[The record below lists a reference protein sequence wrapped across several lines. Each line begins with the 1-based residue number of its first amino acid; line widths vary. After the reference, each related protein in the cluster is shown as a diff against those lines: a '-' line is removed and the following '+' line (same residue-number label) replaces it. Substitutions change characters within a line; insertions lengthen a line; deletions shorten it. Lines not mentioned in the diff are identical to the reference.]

1 MNIPLYVGVMAVLV
15 LMSAYFSATETA
27 FTSLSKTK
35 LKLMTESNPRA
46 QLALD
51 LAERYDELVST
62 ILIGNNIVN
71 ISLSSLGTLLFVGL
85 IGDLGA
91 TVSTVVITIVVL
103 IFGEVCP
110 KGIAK
115 DMPEK
120 FAIFSAPFIRVVL
133 FVFTP
138 FNHCFKALKRLMS
151 KLFHSDGDDKMSSEE
166 LLMIVDEAQQEGG
179 IDKDESIL
187 LHNVIEFSDLKAED
201 VLTHRI
207 DLEAVPL
214 NMDKHEISR
223 IFSESKYSRLLVY
236 EESIDNIVGVLH
248 QKDFYDED
256 GITSKAVN
264 ELMTTPIFILPTE
277 KIDDVLRKLQ
287 KKKSHIAVVLDE
299 YGGTTGIVTMED
311 ILEELV
317 GEIWDEHDEV
327 IADYKKLSNDTYLV
341 NCTMNL
347 DDFMRKFEIDDDDYE
362 SVSLGGWIAEQL
374 GSLPEEGETLEY
386 GYLLITVKAI
396 ENRRITQVEV
406 KINKDEELSFLA
418 QGTEI

>member
-71 ISLSSLGTLLFVGL
+71 ISLSSFGTLLFVGL

-138 FNHCFKALKRLMS
+138 FNHYFKALKRLMS
-151 KLFHSDGDDKMSSEE
+151 KLFRSDGDDKMSSEE

-214 NMDKHEISR
+214 DMDKHEISR

-406 KINKDEELSFLA
+406 KINKDDELSFLA

>member
-151 KLFHSDGDDKMSSEE
+151 KLFRSDGDDKMSSEE

-214 NMDKHEISR
+214 DMDKHEISR

-386 GYLLITVKAI
+386 GCLLITVKAI

-418 QGTEI
+418 QGTDI

>member
-1 MNIPLYVGVMAVLV
+1 MNIPITIATMAVLI

-35 LKLMTESNPRA
+35 LKIMAEDNRRA
-46 QLALD
+46 QLALS

-71 ISLSSLGTLLFVGL
+71 ISLSSLATLFFVYL
-85 IGDLGA
+85 LGDLGA
-91 TVSTVVITIVVL
+91 TASTVVITVLVL

-115 DMPEK
+115 DMPER
-120 FAIFSAPFIRVVL
+120 FAIFSAPIIRVIL

-138 FNHCFKALKRLMS
+138 FNRFFTGLKHLLS
-151 KLFHSDGDDKMSSEE
+151 KMFHSDSDDRMSSEE

-187 LHNVIEFSDLKAED
+187 LHNAIEFSDLRAGD
-201 VLTHRI
+201 ILTHRM
-207 DLEAVPL
+207 DLEGVDL
-214 NMDKHEISR
+214 DTDKKEISR
-223 IFSESKYSRLLVY
+223 VFSQSKYSRLLVY
-236 EESIDNIVGVLH
+236 KESIDNIVGVIH
-248 QKDFYDED
+248 QKDFYAEE
-256 GITSKAVN
+256 GITSKSIH
-264 ELMTTPIFILPTE
+264 EFMTTPIFILPTE

-287 KKKSHIAVVLDE
+287 KKKSHIAVVVDE

-327 IADYKKLSNDTYLV
+327 IADYKKLNDHTYLV

-347 DDFMRKFEIDDDDYE
+347 DDFIQKFEIEDGEYE
-362 SVSLGGWIAEQL
+362 SVSLGGWIAEQM
-374 GSLPEEGETLEY
+374 GRLPEAGEVLDY
-386 GYLLITVKAI
+386 GRLRITVKAI

-406 KINKDEELSFLA
+406 YINKETQESVTA
-418 QGTEI
+418 QTTEA

>member
-1 MNIPLYVGVMAVLV
+1 MNVPLYVGIMAALV

-35 LKLMTESNPRA
+35 LKLMAETNRRA
-46 QLALD
+46 ALAYE

-71 ISLSSLGTLLFVGL
+71 ISLSSLGTLLFVGIL
-85 IGDLGA
+85 GDLGA
-91 TVSTVVITIVVL
+91 TVSTAVITIIVL

-120 FAIFSAPFIRVVL
+120 FAVFSAPVIRIIVVL
-133 FVFTP
+133 FTP
-138 FNHCFKALKRLMS
+138 FNRFFTMLKKMLS
-151 KLFHSDGDDKMSSEE
+151 KIFHTDGDDKISPEE
-166 LLMIVDEAQQEGG
+166 LLMIVDEAQQDGG
-179 IDKDESIL
+179 IDKEESIL
-187 LHNVIEFSDLKAED
+187 LHNAIEFSDLSAQD
-201 VLTHRI
+201 ILTHRI
-207 DLEAVPL
+207 DLEAIEI
-214 NMDKHEISR
+214 NTDKKEVSR
-223 IFSESKYSRLLVY
+223 IFSQSKYSRLLVFD
-236 EESIDNIVGVLH
+236 ESIDNIIGVLH
-248 QKDFYDED
+248 QKDFYDEE
-256 GITSKAVN
+256 GITGKDIK
-264 ELMTTPIFILPTE
+264 ELMTSPIFILPTE

-287 KKKSHIAVVLDE
+287 KKKSHIAVVVDE

-327 IADYKKLSNDTYLV
+327 IADYKKLADNTYLV

-347 DDFMRKFEIDDDDYE
+347 DDFLRKFEIEEDDCL
-362 SVSLGGWIAEQL
+362 SVSLGGWIAEQM
-374 GSLPEEGETLEY
+374 GRLPEEGEALDI
-386 GYLLITVKAI
+386 GKLHITVKSI

-406 KINKDEELSFLA
+406 KINQENRNNDLTVKA
-418 QGTEI
+418 

>member
-214 NMDKHEISR
+214 DMDKHEISR

>member
-1 MNIPLYVGVMAVLV
+1 MNIPLYVGVMAMLV

-35 LKLMTESNPRA
+35 LKLMAESNRRA
-46 QLALD
+46 ELAYN

-71 ISLSSLGTLLFVGL
+71 IALSSLATLLFVGIL
-85 IGDLGA
+85 GDLGA
-91 TVSTVVITIVVL
+91 TVSTIVITVIVL

-120 FAIFSAPFIRVVL
+120 FAIFSAPIIRVIVVL
-133 FVFTP
+133 FAP
-138 FNHCFKALKRLMS
+138 FNRFFTMLKRIIG
-151 KLFHSDGDDKMSSEE
+151 KVIRTDNGERMSSEE
-166 LLMIVDEAQQEGG
+166 LLMIVDEAQQDGG

-187 LHNVIEFSDLKAED
+187 LHNAIEFSDLRAED
-201 VLTHRI
+201 ILTHRI
-207 DLEAVPL
+207 DLEAIEIGT
-214 NMDKHEISR
+214 DKKEISR
-223 IFSESKYSRLLVY
+223 IFSQSKYSRLLVY
-236 EESIDNIVGVLH
+236 DDSIDNIIGVLH
-248 QKDFYDED
+248 QKDFYDEE
-256 GITSKAVN
+256 GITSKDIN
-264 ELMTTPIFILPTE
+264 ELMTSPVFILPTE

-287 KKKSHIAVVLDE
+287 KKKSHIAVVVDE

-327 IADYKKLSNDTYLV
+327 LQDYKKIEKNHYLV

-347 DDFMRKFEIDDDDYE
+347 DDFLRKFEIDEDDYE
-362 SVSLGGWIAEQL
+362 SVSLGGWIAEKM
-374 GSLPEEGETLEY
+374 GSLPNEGETLDV
-386 GYLLITVKAI
+386 GRVHITVKSV

-406 KINKDEELSFLA
+406 RIDPDAPTSPVSVC
-418 QGTEI
+418 

>member
-35 LKLMTESNPRA
+35 LKLMAEDNRRA
-46 QLALD
+46 ALAYD

-71 ISLSSLGTLLFVGL
+71 ITLSSLGTLLFVGIL
-85 IGDLGA
+85 GDIGA
-91 TVSTVVITIVVL
+91 TVSTIVITILVL

-120 FAIFSAPFIRVVL
+120 FAVFSAPIIRIIVV
-133 FVFTP
+133 VFTP
-138 FNHCFKALKRLMS
+138 FNAFFTMLKRFLS
-151 KLFHSDGDDKMSSEE
+151 KLFHSDGDDKMSPEE
-166 LLMIVDEAQQEGG
+166 LLMIVDEAQQDGG

-187 LHNVIEFSDLKAED
+187 LHNAIEFSDLKAED
-201 VLTHRI
+201 ILTHRM
-207 DLEAVPL
+207 DLEAISTES
-214 NMDKHEISR
+214 DKKEISR
-223 IFSESKYSRLLVY
+223 VFSQSKYSRLLVY
-236 EESIDNIVGVLH
+236 KDNIDNIVGVLH
-248 QKDFYDED
+248 QKDFYDEF
-256 GITSKAVN
+256 GITSKDVKD
-264 ELMTTPIFILPTE
+264 LMTTPIFILPTE

-327 IADYKKLSNDTYLV
+327 VLDYKKLDKNVYLV

-347 DDFMRKFEIDDDDYE
+347 DDFIRKFEIENDEYE
-362 SVSLGGWIAEQL
+362 SVSLGGWIAEQM
-374 GSLPEEGETLEY
+374 GRFPDVNDTLDY
-386 GYLLITVKAI
+386 GKLHITVKTI
-396 ENRRITQVEV
+396 ENRRIAQVEV
-406 KINKDEELSFLA
+406 IVRPEAPDSESPVRA
-418 QGTEI
+418 

>member
-1 MNIPLYVGVMAVLV
+1 MNIPLYVGVMAALV

-35 LKLMTESNPRA
+35 LKLMAEDNRRA
-46 QLALD
+46 ALAYD

-71 ISLSSLGTLLFVGL
+71 ISLSSLGTLLFVGIL
-85 IGDLGA
+85 GDIGA
-91 TVSTVVITIVVL
+91 TVSTVVITILVL

-120 FAIFSAPFIRVVL
+120 FAIFSAPVIRVIVV
-133 FVFTP
+133 VFTP
-138 FNHCFKALKRLMS
+138 FNSFFTMLKRLLG
-151 KLFHSDGDDKMSSEE
+151 KIFRSDGDDKMSSEE
-166 LLMIVDEAQQEGG
+166 LLMIVDEAQQDGG

-187 LHNVIEFSDLKAED
+187 LHNAIEFSDLRAED
-201 VLTHRI
+201 ILTHRM
-207 DLEAVPL
+207 DLEAISIEA
-214 NMDKHEISR
+214 DKKEISR
-223 IFSESKYSRLLVY
+223 VFSQSKYSRLLVY
-236 EESIDNIVGVLH
+236 KDSIDNIVGVLH
-248 QKDFYDED
+248 QKDFYDEF
-256 GITSKAVN
+256 GITGKDVKD
-264 ELMTTPIFILPTE
+264 LMTTPIFILPTE

-327 IADYKKLSNDTYLV
+327 VLDYKKLDKNVYLV

-347 DDFMRKFEIDDDDYE
+347 DDFIRKFEIDDDEYE

-374 GSLPEEGETLEY
+374 GRFPDVNDTLDY
-386 GYLLITVKAI
+386 GNLHITVKAI

-406 KINKDEELSFLA
+406 VVHPDVPD
-418 QGTEI
+418 TETPVKA

>member
-35 LKLMTESNPRA
+35 LKLMAENSRRA
-46 QLALD
+46 QLAYD

-71 ISLSSLGTLLFVGL
+71 ISLSSIGTLLFVHIL
-85 IGDLGA
+85 GDLGA
-91 TVSTVVITIVVL
+91 TVSTVVITVIVL

-120 FAIFSAPFIRVVL
+120 FAIFSAPIIRVVL
-133 FVFTP
+133 VVFTP
-138 FNHCFKALKRLMS
+138 FNRFFTALKRLLS
-151 KLFHSDGDDKMSSEE
+151 KLFRSNSDDRMSAEE
-166 LLMIVDEAQQEGG
+166 LLMIVEEAQQDGG

-187 LHNVIEFSDLKAED
+187 LHNAIEFSDLQAED
-201 VLTHRI
+201 ILTHRM
-207 DLEAVPL
+207 DLEAIDIDT
-214 NMDKHEISR
+214 DKKEISR
-223 IFSESKYSRLLVY
+223 IFSQSKYSRLLVY
-236 EESIDNIVGVLH
+236 KESIDNIIGVIH
-248 QKDFYDED
+248 QKDFYAEE
-256 GITSKAVN
+256 GITSKSVN
-264 ELMTTPIFILPTE
+264 EIMTTPIFILPTE

-287 KKKSHIAVVLDE
+287 KKKSHIAVVVDE

-327 IADYKKLSNDTYLV
+327 IADYKKLGDDTYLI

-347 DDFMRKFEIDDDDYE
+347 DDFIRKFEIDDDEYE
-362 SVSLGGWIAEQL
+362 SVSLGGWIAEQM
-374 GSLPEEGETLEY
+374 GSLPEEGEVLNY
-386 GYLLITVKAI
+386 GRLRITVKAI

-406 KINKDEELSFLA
+406 KVNREEKEEA
-418 QGTEI
+418 HATEA

>member
-1 MNIPLYVGVMAVLV
+1 MNIPLYVGVMAALV

-35 LKLMTESNPRA
+35 LKLMAEDNRRA
-46 QLALD
+46 ALAYD

-71 ISLSSLGTLLFVGL
+71 ISLSSLGTLLFVGIL
-85 IGDLGA
+85 GDIGA
-91 TVSTVVITIVVL
+91 TVSTVVITILVL

-120 FAIFSAPFIRVVL
+120 FAIFSAPVIRVIVV
-133 FVFTP
+133 VFTP
-138 FNHCFKALKRLMS
+138 FNSFFTMLKRLLG
-151 KLFHSDGDDKMSSEE
+151 KIFRSDGDDKMSSEE
-166 LLMIVDEAQQEGG
+166 LLMIVDEAQQDGG

-187 LHNVIEFSDLKAED
+187 LHNAIEFSDLRAED
-201 VLTHRI
+201 ILTHRM
-207 DLEAVPL
+207 DLEAISIEA
-214 NMDKHEISR
+214 DKKEISR
-223 IFSESKYSRLLVY
+223 VFSQSKYSRLLVY
-236 EESIDNIVGVLH
+236 KDSIDNIVGVLH
-248 QKDFYDED
+248 QKDFYDEF
-256 GITSKAVN
+256 GITGKDVKD
-264 ELMTTPIFILPTE
+264 LMTTPIFILPTE

-327 IADYKKLSNDTYLV
+327 VLDYKKLDKNVYLV

-347 DDFMRKFEIDDDDYE
+347 DDFIRKFEIDDDEYE

-374 GSLPEEGETLEY
+374 GRFPDVNDTLDY
-386 GYLLITVKAI
+386 CNLHITVKAI

-406 KINKDEELSFLA
+406 VVHPDVPD
-418 QGTEI
+418 TETPVKA

>member
-1 MNIPLYVGVMAVLV
+1 MNIPLYVGVMAALV

-35 LKLMTESNPRA
+35 LKLMAEDNRRA
-46 QLALD
+46 ALAYD

-71 ISLSSLGTLLFVGL
+71 IALSSLSTLLFVGIL
-85 IGDLGA
+85 GDIGA
-91 TVSTVVITIVVL
+91 TVSTIVITILVL

-120 FAIFSAPFIRVVL
+120 FAVFSSPIIRIIVV
-133 FVFTP
+133 VFTP
-138 FNHCFKALKRLMS
+138 FNSFFTMLKRLLG
-151 KLFHSDGDDKMSSEE
+151 KIFRSDGDDKMSSEE
-166 LLMIVDEAQQEGG
+166 LLMIVDEAQQDGG

-187 LHNVIEFSDLKAED
+187 LHNAIEFSDLRAED
-201 VLTHRI
+201 ILTHRM
-207 DLEAVPL
+207 DLEAISIEA
-214 NMDKHEISR
+214 DKKEISR
-223 IFSESKYSRLLVY
+223 VFSQSKYSRLLVY
-236 EESIDNIVGVLH
+236 KDSIDNIVGVLH
-248 QKDFYDED
+248 QKDFYDEF
-256 GITSKAVN
+256 GITGKDVKD
-264 ELMTTPIFILPTE
+264 LMTTPIFILPTE

-327 IADYKKLSNDTYLV
+327 VLDYKKLDKNVYLV

-347 DDFMRKFEIDDDDYE
+347 DDFIRKFEIDDDEYE

-374 GSLPEEGETLEY
+374 GRFPDVNDTLDY
-386 GYLLITVKAI
+386 GNLHITVKAI

-406 KINKDEELSFLA
+406 VVRPDAPDLETPVKA
-418 QGTEI
+418 

>member
-151 KLFHSDGDDKMSSEE
+151 KLFRTGGDDKMSSEE

-214 NMDKHEISR
+214 DMDKHEISR

>member
-1 MNIPLYVGVMAVLV
+1 MNIPLYVGVMAALV

-35 LKLMTESNPRA
+35 LKLMAEDNRRA
-46 QLALD
+46 ALAYD

-71 ISLSSLGTLLFVGL
+71 ISLSSLGTLLFVGIL
-85 IGDLGA
+85 GDIGA
-91 TVSTVVITIVVL
+91 TVSTVVITILVL

-120 FAIFSAPFIRVVL
+120 FAIFSAPVIRVIVV
-133 FVFTP
+133 VFTP
-138 FNHCFKALKRLMS
+138 FNSFFTMLKRLLG
-151 KLFHSDGDDKMSSEE
+151 KIFRSDGDDKMSSEE
-166 LLMIVDEAQQEGG
+166 LLMIVDEAQQDGG

-187 LHNVIEFSDLKAED
+187 LHNAIEFSDLRAED
-201 VLTHRI
+201 ILTHRM
-207 DLEAVPL
+207 DLEAISIEA
-214 NMDKHEISR
+214 DKKEISR
-223 IFSESKYSRLLVY
+223 VFSQSKYSRLLVY
-236 EESIDNIVGVLH
+236 KDSIDNIVGVLH
-248 QKDFYDED
+248 QKDFYDEF
-256 GITSKAVN
+256 GITGKDVKD
-264 ELMTTPIFILPTE
+264 LMTTPIFILPTE

-327 IADYKKLSNDTYLV
+327 VLDYKKLDKNVYLV

-347 DDFMRKFEIDDDDYE
+347 DDFIRKFEIDDDEYE

-374 GSLPEEGETLEY
+374 GRFPDVNDTLDY
-386 GYLLITVKAI
+386 GNLHITVKAI

-406 KINKDEELSFLA
+406 VVHPDVPN
-418 QGTEI
+418 TEMPVKA

>member
-1 MNIPLYVGVMAVLV
+1 MNIPLYVGVMAALV

-35 LKLMTESNPRA
+35 LKLMAEDNRRA
-46 QLALD
+46 ALAYD

-71 ISLSSLGTLLFVGL
+71 ISLSSLGTLLFVGIL
-85 IGDLGA
+85 GDIGA
-91 TVSTVVITIVVL
+91 TVSTVVITILVL

-120 FAIFSAPFIRVVL
+120 FAIFSAPVIRVIVV
-133 FVFTP
+133 VFTP
-138 FNHCFKALKRLMS
+138 FNSFFTMLKRLLG
-151 KLFHSDGDDKMSSEE
+151 KIFRSDGDDKMSSEE
-166 LLMIVDEAQQEGG
+166 LLMIVDEAQQDGG

-187 LHNVIEFSDLKAED
+187 LHNAIEFSDLRAED
-201 VLTHRI
+201 ILTHRM
-207 DLEAVPL
+207 DLEAISIEA
-214 NMDKHEISR
+214 DKKEISR
-223 IFSESKYSRLLVY
+223 VFSQSKYSRLLVY
-236 EESIDNIVGVLH
+236 KDSIDNIVGVLH
-248 QKDFYDED
+248 QKDFYDEF
-256 GITSKAVN
+256 GITGKDVKD
-264 ELMTTPIFILPTE
+264 LMTTPIFILPTE

-299 YGGTTGIVTMED
+299 YGGTTSIVTMED

-327 IADYKKLSNDTYLV
+327 VLDYKKLDKNVYLV

-347 DDFMRKFEIDDDDYE
+347 DDFIRKFEIDDDEYE

-374 GSLPEEGETLEY
+374 GRFPDVNDTLDY
-386 GYLLITVKAI
+386 GNLHITVKAI

-406 KINKDEELSFLA
+406 VVHPDVPN
-418 QGTEI
+418 TEMPVKA